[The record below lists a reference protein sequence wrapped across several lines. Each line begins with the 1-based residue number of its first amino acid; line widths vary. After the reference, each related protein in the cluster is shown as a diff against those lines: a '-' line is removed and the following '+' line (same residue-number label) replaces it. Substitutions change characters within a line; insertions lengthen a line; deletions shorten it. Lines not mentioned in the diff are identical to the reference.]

1 MKQIAI
7 DSPAV
12 AHGLGLFETMLV
24 VRGAIVL
31 LDEHLA
37 RMTRSAAAL
46 GFPEPDADAFRRDAL
61 RVAESVND
69 EAALRVIYVASAANE
84 WTLFAEVHAIPPLT
98 LQRRDDARAITLDAS
113 LTRALPAHKMTSYA
127 SCVIGLRN
135 AVASHAN
142 EGLFVRG
149 EDVLEGTATNL
160 FAVTQHSL
168 ITAHANVL
176 PGVVRAWVLDRARV
190 LGIAVEER
198 APSRDEVRGGAFLTG
213 SLTGVAALREVD
225 GERCETPGEIFRA
238 LSSDAR
244 ALLLSRSP
252 RDGFH

>member
-24 VRGAIVL
+24 VRGAVVL
-31 LDEHLA
+31 LEEHID

-46 GFPEPDADAFRRDAL
+46 GFPEPDANAFRRDAL
-61 RVAESVND
+61 RVAENVHD
-69 EAALRVIYVASAANE
+69 EAALRVLYVASASNE
-84 WTLFAEVHAIPPLT
+84 WTLFAEAYPLPPLT
-98 LQRRDDARAITLDAS
+98 LQRRENARAITLDPS
-113 LTRALPAHKMTSYA
+113 LTRALPEHKMTSYA
-127 SCVIGLRN
+127 PCVIGLRS

-149 EDVLEGTATNL
+149 EHLLEGTATNL
-160 FAVTQHSL
+160 FAVTKDSL
-168 ITAHANVL
+168 ITANANVL
-176 PGVVRAWVLDRARV
+176 PGIVRAWVLDRARTV
-190 LGIAVEER
+190 GIVIEER
-198 APSRDEVRGGAFLTG
+198 APAREEVRAGAFLTG
-213 SLTGVAALREVD
+213 SLTGVVALHELD
-225 GERCETPGEIFRA
+225 GRRCEAPGEIFNA

-252 RDGFH
+252 RDDSR